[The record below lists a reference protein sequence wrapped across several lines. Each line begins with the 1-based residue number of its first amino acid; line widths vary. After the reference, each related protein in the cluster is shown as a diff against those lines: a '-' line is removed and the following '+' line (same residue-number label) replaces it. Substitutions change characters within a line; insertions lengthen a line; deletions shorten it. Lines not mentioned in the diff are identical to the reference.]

1 MNRPTILVTGAT
13 GKTGGAVASQLLQ
26 LGWPVRALVHV
37 NDARSERLRG
47 QGAEI
52 AVADLFDP
60 EQLLEAMRGTSRAY
74 YCPPWHPYM
83 LQSAAAFAA
92 AARQAKLE
100 AVVGLSQWLASP
112 SHPSLA
118 TRQSW
123 LVDNMFSMLPG
134 VEHTIVNPGFFAD
147 NYLRLIGFAAHL
159 GIFPMP
165 TGNSLN
171 APPSNEDIARVAVAA
186 LIEPGRHAGKTYR
199 PTGPALLSARDMAET
214 LGRVLGR
221 RVHHIDMPMWM
232 FLKAMRALGISAFEQ
247 SGVRRYI
254 EDHKR
259 GAFEVGAPT
268 NHVLEVTGRAPEDFE
283 TIARRYAALPEARR
297 TLGNKLRA
305 LGDFMRIGLTPAY
318 NLHRYEREQHHPIPA
333 HPELAAASS
342 TWRKEHEMKRHSSSD
357 LRELALQAS

>member
-1 MNRPTILVTGAT
+1 MSRPTILVAGAT
-13 GKTGGAVASQLLQ
+13 GKTGGAVASELLQ
-26 LGWPVRALVHV
+26 LGWPVRALVRV
-37 NDARSERLRG
+37 QDARSERLRA

-60 EQLLEAMRGTSRAY
+60 EQLLEAMRGAARAY

-92 AARQAKLE
+92 AACNARLE

-123 LVDNMFSMLPG
+123 LMETMFSVLPG
-134 VEHTIVNPGFFAD
+134 VAHTIVNPGFFAD

-159 GIFPMP
+159 GMFPMP
-165 TGNSLN
+165 TGKSRN
-171 APPSNEDIARVAVAA
+171 APPSNEDIARVAAAA
-186 LIEPGRHAGKTYR
+186 LIKPQRHAGKTYR
-199 PTGPALLSARDMAET
+199 PTGPALLSARDMAAI
-214 LGRVLGR
+214 LSRVLKR
-221 RVHHIDMPMWM
+221 KVWHIDMPMWM
-232 FLKAMRALGISAFEQ
+232 FLKAMRALGVSTFEQ
-247 SGVRRYI
+247 SGVRHYI

-259 GAFEVGAPT
+259 GAFEFGAPT

-297 TLGNKLRA
+297 TLGNGLRA

-318 NLHRYEREQHHPIPA
+318 NLGRYEREQQHPFPV
-333 HPELAAASS
+333 HPQLAANSS
-342 TWRKEHEMKRHSSSD
+342 LWREEHGMKQPSGRAA
-357 LRELALQAS
+357 RELAVAS